1 MGMDFPEPYAA
12 LAAQVFARLQDANE
26 GITRAEDVAQAV
38 WRAATDPSCP
48 MRLPA
53 GADAVAW
60 AKAAAA

>member
-1 MGMDFPEPYAA
+1 
-12 LAAQVFARLQDANE
+12 
-26 GITRAEDVAQAV
+26 V

-60 AKAAAA
+60 AEGA